1 MQEVYCNQAPEQI
14 AHLAQKHACVAAT
27 GSVDVVRILLKY
39 KADKKKT
46 NKDGETPAKLV
57 EKNQELAKDMREELL
72 AVLDTE
78 SKPSGKESSCVIC

>member
-1 MQEVYCNQAPEQI
+1 VE
-14 AHLAQKHACVAAT
+14 
-27 GSVDVVRILLKY
+27 VVRILLKY

-57 EKNQELAKDMREELL
+57 EKNQELAKEMREELL

-78 SKPSGKESSCVIC
+78 SKPASGKESSCVIC